1 MISMDRLRLMGCIHN
16 MQILNYII
24 NDEIYY
30 KWLNRA
36 LMILTLSVGFFIC
49 GFIKKWEVRLIEY
62 FISHPFLY
70 RSSISIC
77 FISNKMDTTS
87 AITEIYTIIF
97 ALIRSNNIKKKITRT
112 NHLLTNFITKSHKTK
127 TQINE

>member
-1 MISMDRLRLMGCIHN
+1 MHFVNCGYLFNIWCKYARVTKLKFYFKWMISMDRLRLMGCIHN

-62 FISHPFLY
+62 FIYHPF
-70 RSSISIC
+70 ISL
-77 FISNKMDTTS
+77 SN
-87 AITEIYTIIF
+87 
-97 ALIRSNNIKKKITRT
+97 L
-112 NHLLTNFITKSHKTK
+112 HLLYIQQDGHNFWNNKKHVKIHNYFL
-127 TQINE
+127 I